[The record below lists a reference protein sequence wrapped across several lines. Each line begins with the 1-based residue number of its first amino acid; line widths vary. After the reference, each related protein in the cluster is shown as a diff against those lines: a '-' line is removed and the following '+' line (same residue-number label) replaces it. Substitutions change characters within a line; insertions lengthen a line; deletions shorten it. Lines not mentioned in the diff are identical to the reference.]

1 MRYKNKIFIVFF
13 VLILISITIVGYLI
27 IQNTFRRNLE
37 MQIEQSISQLNLIY
51 MNYSLYENIDTM
63 TPIINQY
70 LQQNINIEIR
80 NEDSVLFSNIT
91 NNEKFLEML
100 IPNDS
105 QYSKVYVKDE
115 FLYAGFM
122 KNDITIISKTN
133 ISNIYDFKKQQIK
146 FFIEIAFI
154 FTFFVTIM
162 IYLLVKILTDRI
174 KILDKVARKISQN
187 NDYNIRVPEIGN
199 DEIGTLGK
207 VINQMLNS
215 INEDIEK
222 INKISNNRQE
232 FINNLTHEIRT
243 PLTSIVGFS
252 SLIKNEKT
260 TDIKK
265 IKEYSTYIYNEGMFL
280 KDLSNK
286 LTEIIL
292 LDNKKCSKE
301 KLNIS
306 EMLLYII
313 SDLKIK
319 FPNVIFNNNICEK
332 CYKYIDKVLFKILI
346 ENIIKN
352 SITAYEKN
360 KNIIIEIILKDNV
373 LIIKDYGKGIKKS
386 DLEKIKE
393 PLYTTNYDRNKDIS
407 GLGLGLTICNKII
420 KYHDWTWRID
430 SEENLWTK
438 TSIFL
443 ERE

>member
-27 IQNTFRRNLE
+27 IKDTFRRNLE

-80 NEDSVLFSNIT
+80 NENSVLFSNIT

-100 IPNDS
+100 VPNNS
-105 QYSKVYVKDE
+105 QYSKVYIKDE
-115 FLYAGFM
+115 FLYTGFM

-133 ISNIYDFKKQQIK
+133 ISSIYDFKKQQIK

-215 INEDIEK
+215 INEDIEN

-252 SLIKNEKT
+252 SLIKNEKI

-360 KNIIIEIILKDNV
+360 KNIIIEIILKDNI

-430 SEENLWTK
+430 SEENSWTK

>member
-27 IQNTFRRNLE
+27 IKNTFRRNLE

-63 TPIINQY
+63 TTIINQY

-80 NEDSVLFSNIT
+80 NENSVLFSNIT

-100 IPNDS
+100 VPNDS
-105 QYSKVYVKDE
+105 QYSKVYIKDE
-115 FLYAGFM
+115 FLYTGFM

-133 ISNIYDFKKQQIK
+133 ISSIYDFKKQQIK
-146 FFIEIAFI
+146 FFIEISFI

-215 INEDIEK
+215 INEDIEN

-252 SLIKNEKT
+252 SLKKKKKT

-313 SDLKIK
+313 SNLKIK
-319 FPNVIFNNNICEK
+319 FPNVIFNDNICEK

-360 KNIIIEIILKDNV
+360 KNIIIEIILKDNI

-430 SEENLWTK
+430 SEENSWTK

>member
-1 MRYKNKIFIVFF
+1 M
-13 VLILISITIVGYLI
+13 
-27 IQNTFRRNLE
+27 
-37 MQIEQSISQLNLIY
+37 
-51 MNYSLYENIDTM
+51 
-63 TPIINQY
+63 
-70 LQQNINIEIR
+70 QQNINIEIR
-80 NEDSVLFSNIT
+80 NENSVLFSNIT

-100 IPNDS
+100 VPNDS
-105 QYSKVYVKDE
+105 QYSKVYIKDE
-115 FLYAGFM
+115 FLYTGFM

-133 ISNIYDFKKQQIK
+133 ISSIYDFKKQQIK
-146 FFIEIAFI
+146 FFIEISFI

-162 IYLLVKILTDRI
+162 IYLLVKVLTDRI

-215 INEDIEK
+215 INEDIEN

-313 SDLKIK
+313 SNLKIK
-319 FPNVIFNNNICEK
+319 FPNVIFNDNICEK

-360 KNIIIEIILKDNV
+360 KNIIIEIILKDNI

-430 SEENLWTK
+430 SEENSWTK

>member
-27 IQNTFRRNLE
+27 IKNTFRRNLE

-80 NEDSVLFSNIT
+80 NENSVLFSNIT

-100 IPNDS
+100 VPNDS
-105 QYSKVYVKDE
+105 QYSKVYIKDE
-115 FLYAGFM
+115 FLYTGFM

-133 ISNIYDFKKQQIK
+133 ISSIYDFKKQQIK
-146 FFIEIAFI
+146 FFIEISFI

-215 INEDIEK
+215 INEDIEN

-313 SDLKIK
+313 SNLKIK
-319 FPNVIFNNNICEK
+319 FPNVIFNDNICEK

-360 KNIIIEIILKDNV
+360 KNIIIEIILKDNI

-430 SEENLWTK
+430 SEENSWTK

>member
-27 IQNTFRRNLE
+27 IKNTFRRNLE

-80 NEDSVLFSNIT
+80 NENSVLFSNIT

-100 IPNDS
+100 VPNDS
-105 QYSKVYVKDE
+105 QYSKVYIKDE
-115 FLYAGFM
+115 FLYTGFM

-133 ISNIYDFKKQQIK
+133 ISSIYDFNKQQIK
-146 FFIEIAFI
+146 FFIEISFI

-215 INEDIEK
+215 INEDIEN

-265 IKEYSTYIYNEGMFL
+265 IKEYSTYIYNEAMFL

-286 LTEIIL
+286 LTELIL

-313 SDLKIK
+313 SNLKIK
-319 FPNVIFNNNICEK
+319 FPNVIFNDNICEK

-360 KNIIIEIILKDNV
+360 KNIIIEIILKDNI

-430 SEENLWTK
+430 SEENSWTK

>member
-1 MRYKNKIFIVFF
+1 M
-13 VLILISITIVGYLI
+13 
-27 IQNTFRRNLE
+27 
-37 MQIEQSISQLNLIY
+37 
-51 MNYSLYENIDTM
+51 
-63 TPIINQY
+63 
-70 LQQNINIEIR
+70 QQNINIEIR
-80 NEDSVLFSNIT
+80 NENSVLFSNIT

-100 IPNDS
+100 VPNDS
-105 QYSKVYVKDE
+105 QYSKVYIKDE
-115 FLYAGFM
+115 FLYTGFM

-133 ISNIYDFKKQQIK
+133 ISSIYDFKKQQIK
-146 FFIEIAFI
+146 FFIEISFI
-154 FTFFVTIM
+154 FTFFLIII
-162 IYLLVKILTDRI
+162 IYLLVKVLTDRI

-215 INEDIEK
+215 INEDIEN

-313 SDLKIK
+313 SNLKIK
-319 FPNVIFNNNICEK
+319 FPNVIFNDNICEK

-352 SITAYEKN
+352 SITAYKKN
-360 KNIIIEIILKDNV
+360 KNIIIEIILKDNI

-430 SEENLWTK
+430 SEENSWTK

>member
-27 IQNTFRRNLE
+27 IKNTFRRNLE

-80 NEDSVLFSNIT
+80 NENSVLFSNIT

-100 IPNDS
+100 VPNDS
-105 QYSKVYVKDE
+105 QYSKVYIKDE
-115 FLYAGFM
+115 FLYTGFM

-133 ISNIYDFKKQQIK
+133 ISSIYDFKKQQIK
-146 FFIEIAFI
+146 FFIEISFI

-215 INEDIEK
+215 INEDIEN

-265 IKEYSTYIYNEGMFL
+265 IKEYSTYIYNEGTLL

-313 SDLKIK
+313 SNLKIK
-319 FPNVIFNNNICEK
+319 FPNVIFNDNICEK

-360 KNIIIEIILKDNV
+360 KNIIIEIILKDNI

-430 SEENLWTK
+430 SEENSWTK

>member
-1 MRYKNKIFIVFF
+1 
-13 VLILISITIVGYLI
+13 
-27 IQNTFRRNLE
+27 

-80 NEDSVLFSNIT
+80 NENSVLFSNIT

-100 IPNDS
+100 VPNDS
-105 QYSKVYVKDE
+105 QYSKVYIKDE
-115 FLYAGFM
+115 FLYTGFM

-133 ISNIYDFKKQQIK
+133 ISSIYDFKKQQIK
-146 FFIEIAFI
+146 FFIEISFI

-215 INEDIEK
+215 INEDIEN

-280 KDLSNK
+280 KDLSTK

-313 SDLKIK
+313 SNLKIK
-319 FPNVIFNNNICEK
+319 FPNVIFNDNICEK

-360 KNIIIEIILKDNV
+360 KNIIIEIILKDNI

-430 SEENLWTK
+430 SEENSWTK

>member
-27 IQNTFRRNLE
+27 IKNTFRRNLE

-80 NEDSVLFSNIT
+80 NENSVLFSNIT

-100 IPNDS
+100 VPNDS
-105 QYSKVYVKDE
+105 QYSKVYIKDE
-115 FLYAGFM
+115 FLYTGFM

-133 ISNIYDFKKQQIK
+133 ISSIYDFKKQQIK
-146 FFIEIAFI
+146 FFIEISFI

-162 IYLLVKILTDRI
+162 IYLLVKVLTDRI

-215 INEDIEK
+215 INEDIEN

-313 SDLKIK
+313 SNLKIK
-319 FPNVIFNNNICEK
+319 FPNVIFNDNICEK

-360 KNIIIEIILKDNV
+360 KNIIIEIILKDNI

-430 SEENLWTK
+430 SEENSWTK

>member
-1 MRYKNKIFIVFF
+1 M
-13 VLILISITIVGYLI
+13 
-27 IQNTFRRNLE
+27 
-37 MQIEQSISQLNLIY
+37 
-51 MNYSLYENIDTM
+51 
-63 TPIINQY
+63 
-70 LQQNINIEIR
+70 QQNINIEIR
-80 NEDSVLFSNIT
+80 NENSVLFSNIT

-100 IPNDS
+100 VPNDS
-105 QYSKVYVKDE
+105 QYSKVYIKDE
-115 FLYAGFM
+115 FLYTGFM

-133 ISNIYDFKKQQIK
+133 ISSIYDFKKQQIK
-146 FFIEIAFI
+146 FFIEISFI

-162 IYLLVKILTDRI
+162 IYLLVKVLTDRI

-215 INEDIEK
+215 INEDIEN

-313 SDLKIK
+313 SNLKIK
-319 FPNVIFNNNICEK
+319 FPNVIFNDNICEK

-352 SITAYEKN
+352 SITAYKKN
-360 KNIIIEIILKDNV
+360 KNIIIEIILKDNI

-430 SEENLWTK
+430 SEENSWTK

>member
-27 IQNTFRRNLE
+27 IKNTFRRNLE

-80 NEDSVLFSNIT
+80 NENSVLFSNIT

-100 IPNDS
+100 VPNDS
-105 QYSKVYVKDE
+105 QYSKVYIKDE
-115 FLYAGFM
+115 FLYTGFM

-133 ISNIYDFKKQQIK
+133 ISSIYDFKKQQIK
-146 FFIEIAFI
+146 FFIEISFI

-215 INEDIEK
+215 INEDIEN

-280 KDLSNK
+280 KDLSTK

-313 SDLKIK
+313 SNLKIK
-319 FPNVIFNNNICEK
+319 FPNVIFNDNICEK

-360 KNIIIEIILKDNV
+360 KNIIIEIILKDNI

-430 SEENLWTK
+430 SEENSWTK

>member
-27 IQNTFRRNLE
+27 IKNTFRRNLE

-80 NEDSVLFSNIT
+80 NENSVLFSNIT

-100 IPNDS
+100 VPNDS
-105 QYSKVYVKDE
+105 QYSKVYIKDE
-115 FLYAGFM
+115 FLYTGFM

-133 ISNIYDFKKQQIK
+133 ISSIYDFKKQQIK
-146 FFIEIAFI
+146 FFIEISFI

-215 INEDIEK
+215 INEDIEN

-313 SDLKIK
+313 SNLKIK
-319 FPNVIFNNNICEK
+319 FPNVIFNDNICEK

-360 KNIIIEIILKDNV
+360 KNIIIEIILKDNI

-393 PLYTTNYDRNKDIS
+393 PLYTTNYDRNKNIS

-430 SEENLWTK
+430 SEENSWTK

>member
-27 IQNTFRRNLE
+27 IKNTFRRNLE

-80 NEDSVLFSNIT
+80 NENSVLFSNIT

-100 IPNDS
+100 VPNDS
-105 QYSKVYVKDE
+105 QYSKVYIKDE
-115 FLYAGFM
+115 FLYTGFM

-133 ISNIYDFKKQQIK
+133 ISSIYDFKKQQIK
-146 FFIEIAFI
+146 FFIEISFI

-215 INEDIEK
+215 INEDIEN

-313 SDLKIK
+313 SNLKIK
-319 FPNVIFNNNICEK
+319 FPNVIFNDNICEK

-360 KNIIIEIILKDNV
+360 KNIIIEIILKDNI

-430 SEENLWTK
+430 SEENSWTK
-438 TSIFL
+438 TGIFL

>member
-27 IQNTFRRNLE
+27 IKNTFRRNLE

-80 NEDSVLFSNIT
+80 NENSVLFSNIT

-100 IPNDS
+100 VPNDS
-105 QYSKVYVKDE
+105 QYSKVYIKDE
-115 FLYAGFM
+115 FLYTGFM

-133 ISNIYDFKKQQIK
+133 ISSIYDFKKQQIK
-146 FFIEIAFI
+146 FFIEISFI

-215 INEDIEK
+215 INEDIEN

-265 IKEYSTYIYNEGMFL
+265 IKEYSTYIYNEGTFL

-313 SDLKIK
+313 SNLKIK
-319 FPNVIFNNNICEK
+319 FPNVIFNDNICEK

-360 KNIIIEIILKDNV
+360 KNIIIEIILKDNI

-430 SEENLWTK
+430 SEENSWTK

>member
-1 MRYKNKIFIVFF
+1 MQEKYLKIK
-13 VLILISITIVGYLI
+13 
-27 IQNTFRRNLE
+27 
-37 MQIEQSISQLNLIY
+37 
-51 MNYSLYENIDTM
+51 
-63 TPIINQY
+63 QY
-70 LQQNINIEIR
+70 GR
-80 NEDSVLFSNIT
+80 
-91 NNEKFLEML
+91 
-100 IPNDS
+100 
-105 QYSKVYVKDE
+105 
-115 FLYAGFM
+115 
-122 KNDITIISKTN
+122 
-133 ISNIYDFKKQQIK
+133 
-146 FFIEIAFI
+146 
-154 FTFFVTIM
+154 
-162 IYLLVKILTDRI
+162 
-174 KILDKVARKISQN
+174 N

-215 INEDIEK
+215 INEDIEN

-313 SDLKIK
+313 SNLKIK
-319 FPNVIFNNNICEK
+319 FPNVIFNDNICEK

-360 KNIIIEIILKDNV
+360 KNIIIEIILKDNI

-430 SEENLWTK
+430 SEENSWTK